1 MDKCIEFKPIYLPEN
16 KGLGNALREAVKN
29 CTYSLIARMDSD
41 DISAPDRFELQLN
54 QFSQNYS
61 LDIVGGN
68 ITEFVGEP
76 NNITGQR
83 AVLSTDS
90 EIKKDMRKRCAMNH
104 MAVMYK
110 KCSVQNAG
118 GYLDWPWNEDYYL
131 WIRMIERG
139 CTFGNI
145 QANLVNVRTGDA
157 MSARRG
163 GWKYFKSE
171 ERLQRY
177 MLSKQMISFSRYLY
191 NVAIRFAGEVVA
203 TNSMRSR
210 LFKFT
215 RKEYVPD
222 NSKIES
228 KDNICGSKK
237 KDYPPFS
244 VSMCVYGGDK
254 AEWFDTALGSV
265 IDQTVPP
272 DEIVLV
278 VDGAI
283 PESIQLVID
292 KYISLCN
299 AGWGKVHNH

>member
-191 NVAIRFAGEVVA
+191 NVAIRFARYKQHEKP
-203 TNSMRSR
+203 T
-210 LFKFT
+210 F
-215 RKEYVPD
+215 
-222 NSKIES
+222 
-228 KDNICGSKK
+228 
-237 KDYPPFS
+237 
-244 VSMCVYGGDK
+244 
-254 AEWFDTALGSV
+254 
-265 IDQTVPP
+265 
-272 DEIVLV
+272 
-278 VDGAI
+278 
-283 PESIQLVID
+283 
-292 KYISLCN
+292 
-299 AGWGKVHNH
+299 